1 MRYSEIL
8 VKKSSFYHTPLH
20 STPHLGGFPSEY
32 RYPLWDGKTRMVSL
46 PDGEKISKIGCTVWP
61 QCTRV
66 TTNQPTTNQRPTNQ
80 PTTNDVTTQPIIL
93 YYARWQ
99 HKNKKKNTAVKMK
112 NTPNYS
118 RKIKRKN
125 NKIKSKSE
133 YTSRASPNGPLNI
146 YVANMPWRN
155 MID

>member
-1 MRYSEIL
+1 VGTGEG
-8 VKKSSFYHTPLH
+8 VK
-20 STPHLGGFPSEY
+20 GGSAV
-32 RYPLWDGKTRMVSL
+32 G
-46 PDGEKISKIGCTVWP
+46 
-61 QCTRV
+61 
-66 TTNQPTTNQRPTNQ
+66 QPTSL
-80 PTTNDVTTQPIIL
+80 IIL

-112 NTPNYS
+112 NTHNYR

-125 NKIKSKSE
+125 NKSKSE